1 MHFTQNHM
9 VRRPVFASLLIFFI
23 VCIAV
28 SSASP
33 QLPCEFYGPVTINGA
48 PAPVGTVISAFVNNV
63 KQGSIDVKETGRF
76 GGIGTFDERL
86 IVLSGENDFTGGAPM
101 ITFKIGDKVADQTSQ
116 YAPGTSTE
124 LSLSVGG
131 AAAVVTP
138 APVNEQQP
146 TLMSAASVA
155 PVAPTV
161 PTIPVVTVIQTPVP
175 APVVPV
181 VTSTPAPQNGVS
193 ILTVST
199 PVPTPVVQVNQT
211 PAPQIQQNA
220 SPTATPAPATPIVIP
235 VVTAA
240 PTPVSTPAGNVTATP
255 AQTVIPTVVPT
266 PVSNQTPAN
275 ITNVTAT
282 SGNASVSVSF
292 PSGQSVS

>member
-1 MHFTQNHM
+1 M
-9 VRRPVFASLLIFFI
+9 
-23 VCIAV
+23 
-28 SSASP
+28 
-33 QLPCEFYGPVTINGA
+33 
-48 PAPVGTVISAFVNNV
+48 ISAFVNNV
-63 KQGSIDVKETGRF
+63 KQGSIDVKEAGRF

-131 AAAVVTP
+131 APAVVTP
-138 APVNEQQP
+138 APANEQQP

-155 PVAPTV
+155 PVATPVPTV
-161 PTIPVVTVIQTPVP
+161 PVVTQTQVP

-211 PAPQIQQNA
+211 PAPQVQQNVT
-220 SPTATPAPATPIVIP
+220 PTVTPAPVPPVVIP

-240 PTPVSTPAGNVTATP
+240 PTPVSTPVVNVTATP
-255 AQTVIPTVVPT
+255 APTVIPTVVPT

-275 ITNVTAT
+275 VTNVTPT